1 MERLFLCLNPVNL
14 RIECFNKGCNMI
26 LNSTFHQHDLY
37 SIHQCIKDG
46 LL

>member
-1 MERLFLCLNPVNL
+1 
-14 RIECFNKGCNMI
+14 MI

-37 SIHQCIKDG
+37 STYQCIKDG